1 MKLTTNN
8 SDRNKLE
15 QASIKAK
22 RLCKL
27 YKCSLIDLMVMSM
40 QIQAQN
46 KKEQNYQK
54 KHLKQQDEKV
64 RKHCKILA

>member
-15 QASIKAK
+15 HASTKAK
-22 RLCKL
+22 RLCEL
-27 YKCSLIDLMVMSM
+27 YHCSLIDLIVMSM

-46 KKEQNYQK
+46 KKAQN
-54 KHLKQQDEKV
+54 
-64 RKHCKILA
+64 

>member
-8 SDRNKLE
+8 NDKIKLE
-15 QASIKAK
+15 NASIKAK

-27 YKCSLIDLMVMSM
+27 YNCSLIDLMVMSM

-46 KKEQNYQK
+46 KKAQN
-54 KHLKQQDEKV
+54 
-64 RKHCKILA
+64 

>member
-8 SDRNKLE
+8 TDRNKLE

-27 YKCSLIDLMVMSM
+27 YNCSLIDLMVLSI
-40 QIQAQN
+40 QVQAQN
-46 KKEQNYQK
+46 KKEQN
-54 KHLKQQDEKV
+54 
-64 RKHCKILA
+64 

>member
-1 MKLTTNN
+1 MLVTANN
-8 SDRNKLE
+8 SDKAKLE

-27 YKCSLIDLMVMSM
+27 YNCSLIDLMIMSM

-46 KKEQNYQK
+46 KKAQN
-54 KHLKQQDEKV
+54 
-64 RKHCKILA
+64 

>member
-1 MKLTTNN
+1 MLVTTNN
-8 SDRNKLE
+8 SDKAKLE

-27 YKCSLIDLMVMSM
+27 YNCSLIDLMIMSM

-46 KKEQNYQK
+46 KKEQN
-54 KHLKQQDEKV
+54 
-64 RKHCKILA
+64 

>member
-22 RLCKL
+22 RLCSL
-27 YKCSLIDLMVMSM
+27 YKCELIDLMVMSM
-40 QIQAQN
+40 QVHRQNRIAQN
-46 KKEQNYQK
+46 KIIIK
-54 KHLKQQDEKV
+54 KGD
-64 RKHCKILA
+64 